1 MPSSLSRL
9 ALLAA
14 LSLSFAA
21 GTALAGPDEAI
32 KLRQENFK
40 TIGKAT
46 KEMGAMAKGEATFD
60 LAKVKEQLAI
70 IQAAFQSNKDNK
82 VFAPENQTGTVETW
96 AKPEI
101 WTNPEGV
108 AAASSKLGA
117 ALKAMAAVTDEA
129 SFKTAFQDM
138 GGACKGCHDDF
149 RRPKDQ

>member
-1 MPSSLSRL
+1 MLR
-9 ALLAA
+9 
-14 LSLSFAA
+14 SFAKATAIIGLSVTLGA
-21 GTALAGPDEAI
+21 GVALAGPDEAI

-40 TIGKAT
+40 TIGKAM
-46 KEMGAMAKGEATFD
+46 KEMGGMAKGEVAFD
-60 LAKVKEQLAI
+60 LAKVKEQLGI
-70 IQAAFQSNKDNK
+70 MQAAFKSNKDNQ

-108 AAASSKLGA
+108 AAASSKLGS
-117 ALKAMAAVTDEA
+117 ALKVMSEVTDEA
-129 SFKTAFQDM
+129 GFKTAFQDL